1 MNMRKLTAGLTALV
15 LSGAA
20 WAQSFPAGPVKL
32 IAPASPGGN
41 IDVTARILAPALTE
55 ILGQPVIV
63 ENRAGGG
70 GIIGASAA
78 LKAPPDG
85 HTLMVGTSSTLSVG
99 PNVYKNWPVDPL
111 NGITPIINI
120 QQVPFALVVE
130 SKSAL
135 RSVDDVLKQARSKP
149 GAMTQAH
156 AGNGSSNHLVSELFQ
171 MLTGAKFV
179 FVPYKGGGP
188 AMTSVIS
195 GETET
200 YFDQTSTS
208 VGHVRAGRI
217 RVLAVTTDKRWP
229 LLPDMPTF
237 KEAGIDGFEVMN
249 VTGFV
254 GPAGM
259 PQSVVNR
266 LNEATLKALQDP
278 KVKERFNAIGA
289 VVVGS
294 TPAQFG
300 AFIKEDLERWAKV
313 VKATGASAE

>member
-1 MNMRKLTAGLTALV
+1 MRKLTAGLTALV

>member
-1 MNMRKLTAGLTALV
+1 MTGIAAVLAALLFAGV
-15 LSGAA
+15 AA
-20 WAQSFPAGPVKL
+20 AQAYPTGPVKL

-55 ILGQPVIV
+55 LLGQPVIV

-70 GIIGASAA
+70 GMIGAGVA
-78 LKAPPDG
+78 LKSPPDG

-111 NGITPIINI
+111 KGITPIVNV
-120 QQVPFALVVE
+120 QQVPFALVVNA
-130 SKSAL
+130 KSPL
-135 RSVDDVLKQARSKP
+135 GSVDDVLKQARARP

-171 MLTGAKFV
+171 MLTGAKFL

-188 AMTSVIS
+188 AMTSVVA

-200 YFDQTSTS
+200 YFDQASTS
-208 VGHVRAGRI
+208 VGHVQGGRI
-217 RVLAVTTDKRWP
+217 RVLAVTADKRWP
-229 LLPDMPTF
+229 ALPDVPTF
-237 KEAGIDGFEVMN
+237 KEAGVDGFEVMN
-249 VTGFV
+249 VTGLV

-259 PQSVVNR
+259 SPAVVKR
-266 LNEATLKALQDP
+266 LNGATLKVLQDP
-278 KVKERFNAIGA
+278 KVKERFDAIGA
-289 VVVGS
+289 VIVGS
-294 TPAQFG
+294 TPEQFG
-300 AFIKEDLERWAKV
+300 AFIKDDLERWAKV

>member
-1 MNMRKLTAGLTALV
+1 MRRLTAGLAALV
-15 LSGAA
+15 LSSAV
-20 WAQSFPAGPVKL
+20 WAQSFPTGPVKL

-41 IDVTARILAPALTE
+41 IDVTARIIAPALTE

-70 GIIGASAA
+70 GMIGASAA
-78 LKAPPDG
+78 LKARPDG
-85 HTLMVGTSSTLSVG
+85 YTLMVGTNSTLSVG
-99 PNVYKNWPVDPL
+99 PNVYKNWPVDPV

-120 QQVPFALVVE
+120 QQVPFALVVG

-135 RSVDDVLKQARSKP
+135 KSVDEVLKQARAKP
-149 GAMTQAH
+149 GAITTAH
-156 AGNGSSNHLVSELFQ
+156 GGNGSGTHLVSELFQ
-171 MLTGAKFV
+171 MLTGTKFLL
-179 FVPYKGGGP
+179 VPYKGGGP
-188 AMTSVIS
+188 AMTSLIS

-200 YFDQTSTS
+200 YLDQASAV
-208 VGHVRAGRI
+208 VGPVRAGMI
-217 RVLAVTTDKRWP
+217 RALAVSADKRWP
-229 LLPDMPTF
+229 SLPDVPTF
-237 KEAGIDGFEVMN
+237 KEAGIDGLEVMN

-278 KVKERFNAIGA
+278 KVKERFDAIGA
-289 VVVGS
+289 VIVGS